1 MVLEKQDFLAALKDY
16 HGEPSI
22 LPDELWW
29 LYQSALGHAKVREK
43 SAYPLADLMTAPVV
57 TVHPDD
63 LLRDVS
69 ILMLEKRV
77 SGFPVVEND
86 SLAGIVTEGDLM
98 AAVGVPVRAPHT
110 SWTQKVL
117 NTWKRPFA
125 PTAGSANKVRDV
137 MTYSVIMAKPRDSL
151 QHGLKLMS
159 QHQVTRLVVVDN
171 QQHVVGIV
179 TRADILRFTSA
190 APQTTPPLPPA
201 NAG

>member
-29 LYQSALGHAKVREK
+29 LYQSALRHAAIREK
-43 SAYPLADLMTAPVV
+43 TAHSLSDLMTAPVM

-63 LLRDVS
+63 LLADIS
-69 ILMLEKRV
+69 HLMLEKRV

-86 SLAGIVTEGDLM
+86 VLTGIVTEGDLM
-98 AAVGVPVRAPHT
+98 AVMGVPTRTPHT
-110 SWTQKVL
+110 SWVQKARDA
-117 NTWKRPFA
+117 WKHPA
-125 PTAGSANKVRDV
+125 TVMTGNATKVRDV
-137 MTYSVIMAKPRDSL
+137 MTRCVITATPLDSL
-151 QHGLKLMS
+151 ECGLELMGQHR
-159 QHQVTRLVVVDN
+159 VTRLVIVDSR
-171 QQHVVGIV
+171 QHVVGIV

-190 APQTTPPLPPA
+190 APQTTQPLPPA